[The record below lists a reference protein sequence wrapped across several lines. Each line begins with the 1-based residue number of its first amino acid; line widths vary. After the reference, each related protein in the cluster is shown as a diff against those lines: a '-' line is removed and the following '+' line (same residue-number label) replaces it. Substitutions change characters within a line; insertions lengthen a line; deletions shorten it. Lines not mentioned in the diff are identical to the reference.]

1 MGTTFDASKWSIH
14 QLISSDLSVLLHGM
28 SFTHRRYCSAW
39 LQFSFRDR
47 IGSRGC
53 DCPING
59 WSDGLI
65 HRVGILA
72 ILFITWRCISIRS
85 CLSALSSLSPLTCTG
100 LCRLFRSLL
109 WLWLLPLLRV
119 LWLLRLSLSLFFASA
134 PFATVAISPW
144 SVSHRG
150 SPLEAFVATSCV
162 FYRSWFPRN
171 VSLACLANK
180 LCDMTRPFQCNMIKC
195 IRYTTTWYNVNNH
208 SALTYDELPW
218 M

>member
-14 QLISSDLSVLLHGM
+14 RLISSDLSVLLHGM

-65 HRVGILA
+65 HCVGISA
-72 ILFITWRCISIRS
+72 ILFITWRCISICSR
-85 CLSALSSLSPLTCTG
+85 LPALSSLFPLTCTG

-109 WLWLLPLLRV
+109 WLWLLPLLCV
-119 LWLLRLSLSLFFASA
+119 LWLLRLSLSLFLLPLRSLRSLLVLDRYRTVVLLWGPLLQRLAYSTDLGSHGGPLSSSA
-134 PFATVAISPW
+134 P
-144 SVSHRG
+144 HR
-150 SPLEAFVATSCV
+150 SRSELAKVPLA
-162 FYRSWFPRN
+162 W
-171 VSLACLANK
+171 L
-180 LCDMTRPFQCNMIKC
+180 
-195 IRYTTTWYNVNNH
+195 
-208 SALTYDELPW
+208 
-218 M
+218 